1 MGNKQVL
8 EEADQTQSSQ
18 QQWVSGFY
26 FQSAWQWRTGI
37 YFTLMKYFTRII
49 FPLQKNFKEISK
61 SDEID
66 KKTLAKMRKNAAR
79 DADIIWWNIETFMDF
94 QIWLTFI

>member
-1 MGNKQVL
+1 
-8 EEADQTQSSQ
+8 
-18 QQWVSGFY
+18 
-26 FQSAWQWRTGI
+26 
-37 YFTLMKYFTRII
+37 MKYFTRIV

-79 DADIIWWNIETFMDF
+79 DADII
-94 QIWLTFI
+94 